1 MSSQRTVKLADIA
14 KEAGVSIATASKV
27 VNGRSD
33 VSEATRAKVERIMRK
48 TGYSKSLVNSSSGK
62 SIEVI
67 LEKIDSV
74 WTLEVLQG
82 VSDMAQRHGLSIT
95 LTLTGSYDSDDHSWI
110 YGTLERRPIGVIY
123 VLLEGAEHDKTL
135 LSSRN
140 IPFVTLDSRGDA
152 SPDEISLRADNWTGG
167 LIATRHLIALG
178 HTRIGVICGPD
189 NMTCAM
195 ARYNGYLSAL
205 DEADIPADPA
215 LKRVGNYTEE
225 DGKELALSLLKSKKR
240 PTAIFAGDDLQA
252 MGVYEAARQLGLAIP
267 EDLSVVGFDNI
278 HTSAYLGPALTT
290 VEQPISLMAQRAVEM
305 VLDLREGREV
315 EHQAVFSTKLIKRDS
330 TAVVSNGRKQ

>member
-1 MSSQRTVKLADIA
+1 MSSPRTIKLADIA

-27 VNGRSD
+27 MNGRPD
-33 VSEATRAKVERIMRK
+33 VSEVTRAKVERIMRK
-48 TGYSKSLVNSSSGK
+48 TGYSKSLANSTPGK

-95 LTLTGSYDSDDHSWI
+95 LTLTGSFDNDDYSWI
-110 YGTLERRPIGVIY
+110 YGTLERRPAGVIY
-123 VLLEGAEHDKTL
+123 VLLGRTEHDKTML
-135 LSSRN
+135 ATRN

-167 LIATRHLIALG
+167 LIATRHLLSLG
-178 HTRIGVICGPD
+178 HTRIGVICGPAD
-189 NMTCAM
+189 MTCAL

-205 DEADIPADPA
+205 EEAGLPVDPS
-215 LKRVGNYTEE
+215 LKRTGNYTEK
-225 DGKELALSLLKSKKR
+225 DGKELALSLLKSPAKR

-252 MGVYEAARQLGLAIP
+252 MGVYEAARQLGLSIP
-267 EDLSVVGFDNI
+267 EDLSVMGFDNI
-278 HTSAYLGPALTT
+278 RTSAYLGPALTT
-290 VEQPISLMAQRAVEM
+290 VEQPISLMAQRAVETI
-305 VLDLREGREV
+305 LDIRAGREV
-315 EHQAVFSTKLIKRDS
+315 EHQAIFSTKLIKRDS
-330 TAVVSNGRKQ
+330 TAAPQNHKS